1 MLNILYRCSP
11 HELESPPTR
20 QGRPSWFSKKA
31 CFNSLHASLQKNEFK
46 DSTEVLVIAD
56 GGRSALTQHIEEF
69 GYPIQYIDA
78 NSNLGSLKIQ
88 IELSKQVPGDVYFLE
103 DDYLHLPDAISNIV
117 SAVASFGLVTGYDHI
132 DRYTRTDDIEY
143 KQQIYLS
150 GTRHW
155 RVSES
160 TTGTFAIRRDL
171 LNSAYPLIDSV
182 FSQGMDRLLFRQLH
196 AYNYRLFS
204 AMPGL
209 TTHVHEPYMSPFV
222 DWQGLSESCTDLF

>member
-20 QGRPSWFSKKA
+20 PGRPHWFSKVA
-31 CFNSLHASLQKNEFK
+31 CFNSLHASLLQNGFK
-46 DSTEVLVIAD
+46 DSTALLVIAD
-56 GGRSALTQHIEEF
+56 GGSSVLTRHIEKF

-88 IELSKQVPGDVYFLE
+88 IALSKQVPGDVYFLE
-103 DDYLHLPDAISNIV
+103 DDYLHLPGAIADIFT
-117 SAVASFGLVTGYDHI
+117 AVKSFGLVTGYDHI

-171 LNSAYPLIDSV
+171 LNSAYPLIESV
-182 FSQGMDRLLFRQLH
+182 FSQGMDRLLFRQFH

-222 DWQGLSESCTDLF
+222 DWQGLSQSCVNLF

>member
-1 MLNILYRCSP
+1 MNILYRCSP
-11 HELESPPTR
+11 HELETPPTR
-20 QGRPSWFSKKA
+20 HGRPPWFSKKA
-31 CFNSLHASLQKNEFK
+31 CFNSLHASLQQNERK
-46 DSTEVLVIAD
+46 ENADLLVIAD
-56 GGRSALTQHIEEF
+56 GGDSALTRHIANL
-69 GYPIQYIDA
+69 GYPIQFIDA

-88 IELSKQVPGDVYFLE
+88 IEISKQVAGDVYFLE
-103 DDYLHLPDAISNIV
+103 DDYLHLPDAISNII
-117 SAVASFGLVTGYDHI
+117 SAVASFGLVTGYDHL

-143 KQQIYLS
+143 KQHVYLS

-171 LNSAYPLIDSV
+171 LNSAYPLMESV
-182 FSQGMDRLLFRQLH
+182 FSQGMDRLLFRQFH

-209 TTHVHEPYMSPFV
+209 TTHVHEPYLSPFV
-222 DWQGLSESCTDLF
+222 DWRGFSESCEQLF